1 MAHPVISIAFF
12 LTSAICMVESSHFR
26 GGLITWKPAENNQIE
41 ITYRVAFRRSFSNS
55 HFCDENSIG
64 NGNLLPGE
72 GSLQC
77 QLGCSDVITRM
88 SYVCTDFSASED
100 WTTGVRSVKYTFP
113 ASNNN
118 IFHFGFT
125 GCCWIGLVEGGG
137 NWIMR
142 TTANLTTRNDIGRI
156 NSSPVSAMQPIV
168 RFNYG
173 CDYTL
178 NIIVADD
185 DGDTVRC
192 RWAKSTP
199 YDECSGVCNT
209 LSGSYLDEAKCFL
222 KYNATRSVG
231 WFAVALQLEDFRSPM
246 DTIPL
251 SSVSLQFLVYVFH
264 STESCTSRPVFP
276 PNIITDGSV
285 HHILAND
292 IFNVS
297 IYARSGAETLR
308 VTAINTV
315 SPIGMTKSELYPHGT
330 SGREW
335 FVVVTWIP
343 TLGQTGSHVF
353 CFTAVDNIGQT
364 SDQICGT
371 LVVHGET
378 LPPTVT
384 TKTTTTTATKATITA
399 NTAATTATVTAT
411 TTTTITEKPPPQTT
425 TPLTTNMPDNST
437 SSTDSVVDVIPP
449 SEVNNVLVA
458 GVAVGGLAI
467 FGVSAFAIARFL
479 GLGKSAQI
487 WASSLKPDKS
497 MINTNVNA
505 DNFNT
510 LDYKGEYV
518 STTPAK
524 SHAFSKIEI
533 TYRFA
538 FTRGSN
544 VAFFCDENAIKNRTL
559 LAGIENIQCQSGCA
573 GIITKNYIYCTDFS
587 ETEDWTIGVMNFKYT
602 LPVSNTKKFHFG
614 LTGCCWLPLNEAGY
628 EAGYILRARVD
639 LTNRSDTGRINSSP
653 ISAMQP
659 VFRLNQGCDYT
670 IKIPVADDD
679 GDTVRC
685 RWAKNTPYDECSDVC
700 NTFTGSYLDE

>member
-1 MAHPVISIAFF
+1 
-12 LTSAICMVESSHFR
+12 
-26 GGLITWKPAENNQIE
+26 
-41 ITYRVAFRRSFSNS
+41 
-55 HFCDENSIG
+55 
-64 NGNLLPGE
+64 
-72 GSLQC
+72 
-77 QLGCSDVITRM
+77 
-88 SYVCTDFSASED
+88 
-100 WTTGVRSVKYTFP
+100 
-113 ASNNN
+113 
-118 IFHFGFT
+118 
-125 GCCWIGLVEGGG
+125 
-137 NWIMR
+137 
-142 TTANLTTRNDIGRI
+142 
-156 NSSPVSAMQPIV
+156 
-168 RFNYG
+168 
-173 CDYTL
+173 
-178 NIIVADD
+178 ADD

-384 TKTTTTTATKATITA
+384 TKSTTTTATKVTTTA
-399 NTAATTATVTAT
+399 NTAATTALVTAN

-524 SHAFSKIEI
+524 SHAFSKTECVLK
-533 TYRFA
+533 Y
-538 FTRGSN
+538 
-544 VAFFCDENAIKNRTL
+544 NAT
-559 LAGIENIQCQSGCA
+559 
-573 GIITKNYIYCTDFS
+573 
-587 ETEDWTIGVMNFKYT
+587 
-602 LPVSNTKKFHFG
+602 G
-614 LTGCCWLPLNEAGY
+614 LTGWYAVSLQIEDFLSPMDTIPLSSVP
-628 EAGYILRARVD
+628 LQFLVVV
-639 LTNRSDTGRINSSP
+639 TNSSENCT
-653 ISAMQP
+653 SRP
-659 VFRLNQGCDYT
+659 VFPANIITDGSVQHVLVNNIFNVSIYARSGAETLWLTT
-670 IKIPVADDD
+670 INTVSPFGMIKSELYQHDTIEREWFVVVTWIP
-679 GDTVRC
+679 TL
-685 RWAKNTPYDECSDVC
+685 SQ
-700 NTFTGSYLDE
+700 TGSHVFCFTAVDNIG